1 MRNLGGK
8 LAGSGAALVA
18 AVAGANAFAQTP
30 YNWTG
35 FYVGM
40 HGDYSWGNSHAEQ
53 AGKLKTHGAGAGL
66 QAGYN
71 WQLSSVVIGA
81 EIDGTLSGQN
91 SKADPF
97 FDGKN
102 ATLKARE
109 RWSGTARLK
118 VGLPLGGAPVV
129 DNMLLYG
136 TGGMAYAHWKTVLQ
150 EIDIG
155 GNAQQ
160 SDAQNHLGWVA
171 GAGVEAPLGSGLSAK
186 LEYLRIQY
194 GKRKYDLTTG
204 SGDKL
209 GIDHDVN
216 TVRLGLNLRF

>member
-18 AVAGANAFAQTP
+18 AFAGANACAQTP
-30 YNWTG
+30 YDWTG
-35 FYVGM
+35 LYVGM
-40 HGDYSWGNSHAEQ
+40 HGDYAWGNSHADQ
-53 AGKLKTHGAGAGL
+53 AGKLMTRGAGAGL
-66 QAGYN
+66 QVGYN

-102 ATLKARE
+102 ATLKTRE

-118 VGLPLGGAPVV
+118 VGLPVGGVPLV
-129 DNMLLYG
+129 DNILLYG
-136 TGGMAYAHWKTVLQ
+136 TGGVAYAHWKSEPQ
-150 EIDIG
+150 ESDIY
-155 GNAQQ
+155 GNARQ
-160 SDAQNHLGWVA
+160 SDAQNHLGWVV
-171 GAGVEAPLGSGLSAK
+171 GAGVEMPLGSNLSAK
-186 LEYLRIQY
+186 LEYLRTQY
-194 GKRKYDLTTG
+194 GKQKYDLKTE